1 MELSI
6 QDFGAIGE
14 FVGSIAVLLTL
25 GYLAVQTRASRQAT
39 DLQTFLAVSNN
50 ASSVFATLVAS
61 NPDAFQIFQRG
72 NAGEPLDESELPIF
86 GTILDIV
93 AVNPYSCLLL
103 AAPSPTRARAL
114 EGYDTLMSSVWDNP
128 NFVQLWESGQWSY
141 LPEASQV
148 AIEGYRTNH

>member
-50 ASSVFATLVAS
+50 ASSVFASLVSS

-86 GTILDIV
+86 GTIVDIV
-93 AVNPYSCLLL
+93 QVNPYSCLLL

-114 EGYDTLMSSVWDNP
+114 DGYQATISGLCRNP
-128 NFVQLWESGQWSY
+128 NFLKLWEAGNWSY
-141 LPEASQV
+141 LPERARA
-148 AIEGYRTNH
+148 AIESHRAKR